1 MKHKLLFVT
10 YNDNHEDEGFSY
22 VIELARTLN
31 KDLTVFLIWKRRLT
45 KKLEDVMAAATFAEA
60 DEHETA
66 RQMATGEQE
75 EITGEQEEINGNVD
89 PKLEPF
95 IGKCHESGIN
105 VDIRSFKQ
113 DVFPTITNYFKRRN
127 GVDIVLLGPNVAGS
141 GSISARELKRLANT
155 ISRPIVTIAR

>member
-10 YNDNHEDEGFSY
+10 YNDNHEDEGLSY
-22 VIELARTLN
+22 VVDLAKTLN
-31 KDLTVFLIWKRRLT
+31 KDLTIFRIWKRQLT
-45 KKLEDVMAAATFAEA
+45 KKFEDVMAAATFAEA

-66 RQMATGEQE
+66 RQMA
-75 EITGEQEEINGNVD
+75 TGEQEEINGNVD

-105 VDIRSFKQ
+105 VDIRSFNQ
-113 DVFPTITNYFKRRN
+113 DVFPTIKNYFKRRN

-141 GSISARELKRLANT
+141 GSISAKELKRLANI

>member
-10 YNDNHEDEGFSY
+10 YNDNHEDEGLSY
-22 VIELARTLN
+22 VVDLAKTLN
-31 KDLTVFLIWKRRLT
+31 KDLTIFRIWKRQLT
-45 KKLEDVMAAATFAEA
+45 KKFEDVMAAATFAEA

-75 EITGEQEEINGNVD
+75 EINGNVD
-89 PKLEPF
+89 PKLKPF
-95 IGKCHESGIN
+95 IGKCHESGIK
-105 VDIRSFKQ
+105 VDIRSFSQ
-113 DVFPTITNYFKRRN
+113 DVFPTIKNYFKRRN

-141 GSISARELKRLANT
+141 GSISAKELKRLANT

>member
-10 YNDNHEDEGFSY
+10 YNDNHEDEGLSY
-22 VIELARTLN
+22 VVDLAKTLN
-31 KDLTVFLIWKRRLT
+31 KDLTIFRIWKRQLS
-45 KKLEDVMAAATFAEA
+45 KKFEDVMTAATFAEA

-75 EITGEQEEINGNVD
+75 EINGNLD

-105 VDIRSFKQ
+105 VDIRSFNQ
-113 DVFPTITNYFKRRN
+113 DVFPTIKNYFKRRN
-127 GVDIVLLGPNVAGS
+127 GIDIVLLGPNVAES
-141 GSISARELKRLANT
+141 GSINAKELKRLAST
-155 ISRPIVTIAR
+155 ISRPIVTIAK

>member
-10 YNDNHEDEGFSY
+10 YNDNHEDEGLSY
-22 VIELARTLN
+22 VVDLAKTLN
-31 KDLTVFLIWKRRLT
+31 KDLTIFRIWKRQLS
-45 KKLEDVMAAATFAEA
+45 KKFEDVMTAATFAEA

-75 EITGEQEEINGNVD
+75 EINGNLD

-105 VDIRSFKQ
+105 VDIRSFNQ
-113 DVFPTITNYFKRRN
+113 DVFPTIKNYFKRRN
-127 GVDIVLLGPNVAGS
+127 GIDIVLLGPNVAES
-141 GSISARELKRLANT
+141 GSINAKELKRLAST

>member
-10 YNDNHEDEGFSY
+10 YNDNHEDEGLSY
-22 VIELARTLN
+22 VVDLAKTLN
-31 KDLTVFLIWKRRLT
+31 KDLTIFRIWKRQVT
-45 KKLEDVMAAATFAEA
+45 KKFEDVMAAATFAEA

-66 RQMATGEQE
+66 RQMA
-75 EITGEQEEINGNVD
+75 TGEQEEINGNVD

-105 VDIRSFKQ
+105 VDIRSFSQ
-113 DVFPTITNYFKRRN
+113 DVFPTIKNYFKRRN

-141 GSISARELKRLANT
+141 GSISAKELKRLANT

>member
-10 YNDNHEDEGFSY
+10 YKDNHEDEGLSY
-22 VIELARTLN
+22 VMELAKTLN
-31 KDLTVFLIWKRRLT
+31 KDLTIFLIWKRRLS
-45 KKLEDVMAAATFAEA
+45 KKIENVLTAATFAEA

-66 RQMATGEQE
+66 REMIAGDTRKR
-75 EITGEQEEINGNVD
+75 NGNGD
-89 PKLEPF
+89 PKLKPF
-95 IGKCHESGIN
+95 VGKCHESGIE
-105 VDIRSFKQ
+105 VDIQSFQQ
-113 DVFPTITNYFKRRN
+113 DVFPTIKNYFKSRN

>member
-10 YNDNHEDEGFSY
+10 YKDKHEDEGLSY
-22 VIELARTLN
+22 VIELAKTLN
-31 KDLTVFLIWKRRLT
+31 KDLTIFLIWKKRLSKRIENVLT
-45 KKLEDVMAAATFAEA
+45 AATFAEA

-75 EITGEQEEINGNVD
+75 EVKGDVD

-95 IGKCHESGIN
+95 VGKCHESGIE

-113 DVFPTITNYFKRRN
+113 DVFPTLKNYFKRRN
-127 GVDIVLLGPNVAGS
+127 GIDIVLLGPNVAGS
-141 GSISARELKRLANT
+141 GSINARELKRLAST

>member
-10 YNDNHEDEGFSY
+10 YKDNHEDEGLSY
-22 VIELARTLN
+22 VIELAKTLN
-31 KDLTVFLIWKRRLT
+31 KDLTIFLIWKKRLSKRIENVLT
-45 KKLEDVMAAATFAEA
+45 AATFAEA

-66 RQMATGEQE
+66 REMIAGDAKK
-75 EITGEQEEINGNVD
+75 GNGKDD

-95 IGKCHESGIN
+95 VGKCHESGIE

-113 DVFPTITNYFKRRN
+113 DVFPTIKNYFKRRN
-127 GVDIVLLGPNVAGS
+127 GIDIVLLGPNVAGA
-141 GSISARELKRLANT
+141 GNITTRELKRLAHT

>member
-10 YNDNHEDEGFSY
+10 YNDNHEDEGLSY
-22 VIELARTLN
+22 AVDLAKTLN
-31 KDLTVFLIWKRRLT
+31 KDLTIFRIWKRQLT
-45 KKLEDVMAAATFAEA
+45 KKFEDVMAAATFAEA

-66 RQMATGEQE
+66 RQMATGEQK
-75 EITGEQEEINGNVD
+75 EIDGNVD
-89 PKLEPF
+89 PKIEPF

-105 VDIRSFKQ
+105 VDIRSFNQ
-113 DVFPTITNYFKRRN
+113 DVFPTIRNYFKRRN

-141 GSISARELKRLANT
+141 GSISAKELKRLANT

>member
-10 YNDNHEDEGFSY
+10 YNDNHEDEGLSY

-31 KDLTVFLIWKRRLT
+31 KDLTIFLIWKRRLT
-45 KKLEDVMAAATFAEA
+45 KKLEDIMAAATFAEA

-75 EITGEQEEINGNVD
+75 EINENVD

-95 IGKCHESGIN
+95 VGKCHESGIE
-105 VDIRSFKQ
+105 VDIQSFQQ
-113 DVFPTITNYFKRRN
+113 DVFPTIKNYFKRRN

-141 GSISARELKRLANT
+141 GSISTRELKRLANT

>member
-10 YNDNHEDEGFSY
+10 YKDNHEDEGLSY
-22 VIELARTLN
+22 VVELAKTLN
-31 KDLTVFLIWKRRLT
+31 KDLTIFRIWKRQLT
-45 KKLEDVMAAATFAEA
+45 KKFEDVMAAATFAEA

-66 RQMATGEQE
+66 RQMATGGQE
-75 EITGEQEEINGNVD
+75 EVNGNVD

-95 IGKCHESGIN
+95 VGRCHESGIDVN
-105 VDIRSFKQ
+105 IRSFSQ
-113 DVFPTITNYFKRRN
+113 DVFPTIRNYFKRRN

-155 ISRPIVTIAR
+155 ISRPIVTIAK